1 MKSCIPEYPCEICY
15 NNEHELEIKITA
27 IYNGHNV
34 LLPTYMCEDCLA
46 NYKQNADGSYT
57 LVLTTSKLML

>member
-15 NNEHELEIKITA
+15 NNEHELEIKVTA

-34 LLPTYMCEDCLA
+34 LLPTYICDDCLD
-46 NYKQNADGSYT
+46 NYKKNKDESY
-57 LVLTTSKLML
+57 SK